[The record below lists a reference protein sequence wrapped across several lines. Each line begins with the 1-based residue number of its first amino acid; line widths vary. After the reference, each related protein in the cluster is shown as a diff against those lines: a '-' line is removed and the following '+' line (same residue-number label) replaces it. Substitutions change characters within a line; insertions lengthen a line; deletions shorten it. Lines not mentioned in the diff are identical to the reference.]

1 MGATTIKVR
10 GGGAVLL
17 LMLALGVGAFRYM
30 NVRSS
35 LDTDAAASIK
45 VWLRAE
51 YTGRFLQHVGSGDV
65 DEEQAQQLLAMDEI
79 RLLSIDGMGPASD
92 MVVRVE
98 VAVGNDAPPD
108 GKAVRYYRM
117 HHSELTGWVLDRE
130 ATALSYYLNLF

>member
-1 MGATTIKVR
+1 
-10 GGGAVLL
+10 
-17 LMLALGVGAFRYM
+17 
-30 NVRSS
+30 
-35 LDTDAAASIK
+35 
-45 VWLRAE
+45 
-51 YTGRFLQHVGSGDV
+51 
-65 DEEQAQQLLAMDEI
+65 MDEI